1 MNTDHRNHAQHLPAV
16 DPAARGATRGAPW
29 GFRALIA
36 AAFMAVSACAA
47 SAQTTTR
54 IYVDANAAPGGN
66 GTSWASA
73 LRTLQE
79 GLAGAVIVAPQ
90 PSEIWVA
97 QGTYKATSNST
108 PFVFPSNGPVKL
120 YGGFVSG
127 AFNLTDRNPDAHPT
141 IITGDINGDSS
152 LFGTGNNDDAAE
164 VMAVSGA
171 PSTSLI
177 DGFTFNYAR
186 ARLMRIDSGS
196 QLRVSNCTFEGVFP
210 AAGID
215 AQGIII
221 SGSSTA
227 PKFVRNI
234 VRYVAGG
241 DMLTSGT
248 FGANG
253 SNGSNGADGGPGG
266 PAGSGGN
273 GQNGINGGPGSS
285 GGFATGILV
294 TSGATPA
301 IVANRVNSIRGGRG
315 GDGGS
320 GSNGGR
326 GGDGGTGLV
335 SGAAGGNA
343 GNGGNGGSGG
353 AGGAGGDAIAIA
365 YNTTSTSPAIAMNL
379 VYDVRGGNGGTPGFG
394 GQGGRG
400 GNGGNGGSSTTTGGR
415 GGNAGA
421 GGNGGVGGAGG
432 AAGKA
437 VFVSTTLTSTTRS
450 IINNTISRATAGI
463 PGIAGPGGVF
473 GLAGT
478 AGLGGS
484 GVSPGANGSAAVN
497 GSTGANGAAGTPPVI
512 NGLLLNGTGT
522 VSALNNIIDL
532 PSVPTGTVTIA
543 TSTGPIVTVDHSL
556 LSTSTVQGNV
566 SLGTRA
572 FTGSPNFY
580 SPEGQDGILGTDD
593 DDFSLK
599 LSSPAFDAGANSAVP
614 TDLIDDDADG
624 NTNEVAPL
632 DIAGNPRFTDVP
644 AATDTGV
651 GAAPVVDIGAFE
663 ADVTPPAIL
672 VFAPFDANPD
682 TSPVTFALVFDRP
695 VDAVPLGLLSTIVT
709 GGVNSTGLSIE
720 RITDSTFQITI
731 TFTAADAGSLSVNLS
746 DVDTI
751 RSQVGIPLN
760 GPGSANLASLPAI
773 ISFGGGGTPPTI
785 SDFFIS
791 GSNFAEPNTTRSFGI
806 QFSEN
811 VEGFDQS
818 DIQLTTGSLS
828 GASITNF
835 FSNGNASYTIEVN
848 TGTPSGNPTGTI
860 ILRLTDNDSIVSS
873 LSGLPLDGTGTGQV
887 FDSPPLTVALP
898 TDCNNNG
905 IPDAIDISNGTAQDC
920 NLNGIPDS
928 CDIAGFQLDQ
938 SFGPTPYL
946 SRADSP
952 FNLSGL
958 GTTAYLEDFEDG
970 ALNTPG
976 VSADTSS
983 ICGCGG
989 LTDSVDGDDG
999 TIDGSGASGKS
1010 LFAGNG
1016 TTGITFNFNTAAFG
1030 RLPQFAGVVWTDGG
1044 FGSTFSFEAFDGL
1057 GQSIGTFST
1066 GTGDFQNAG
1075 TTAEDRFFG
1084 IVHSAGV
1091 GSIRVRNVTGGGGI
1105 EVDHLQYGLI
1115 TGTPDINN
1123 NGIPDSC
1130 EIGPGSN
1137 YYADNSWRSNPNQPQ
1152 IGWNLSPNFDDS
1164 DSAGWSSAFIIGPA
1178 PAPFN
1183 NTVWSSPGLTGGTG
1197 KAYLRKKIRLLANP
1211 SVAVLRASADDDITV
1226 TVNGVVVVS
1235 DSNGFSGPEQTVD
1248 ITDFLAPGDN
1258 LVAVEAT
1265 DTICCGR
1272 GAQVSLQL
1280 TGGDPDCNGN
1290 GIADNLDIFNGT
1302 ATDANT
1308 NGVPDACEETG
1319 GTVRPFPF
1327 DLARAV
1333 NLPAFAADP
1342 LQYPLHTADINSDGL
1357 VDYITSGATGPR
1369 LSIRGGPGE
1378 LMFFNLSPAS
1388 PVPVT
1393 DTVAA
1398 DFNRDGN
1405 VDLVSSAASG
1415 GNSLVTFRN
1424 VGKGF
1429 SQNVAGGSVTS
1440 PVRRLAVIDAN
1451 NDGSPDVIG
1460 LRADGQVQLFINT
1473 GAQGDPIAF
1482 QAVTIDVPKFSNTNN
1497 TFDLDVADFNHD
1509 GKQDF
1514 VMVYGGLAV
1523 MQNNGDATF
1532 DAAINFNAS
1541 YSSAVF
1547 ADLSGDGFRAVV
1559 AGLYAGGG
1567 TIIDP
1572 FDFTRS
1578 LGSFAGGRP
1587 LDIVAGDI
1595 DGDGNEDFAVLDSTG
1610 TVSWHRQEFLGS
1622 IVSRTVFR
1630 AAGSFNAIT
1639 LADADPDG
1647 DLDLALINV
1656 TTVANRSA
1664 TADESKKSTEA
1675 TEPPSGRST
1684 QSIPNVRIVPNRRLH
1699 RQADMYGTAGIA
1711 NSGDA
1716 PTAAVV
1722 ADMNRDGRDDLV
1734 TACFFDDT
1742 ISWSTLD
1749 YEGPTEWTRTT
1760 IINSAAT
1767 PRPDGPASIAAA
1779 DLDNDGDTDVVAAG
1793 IINGVVMW
1801 FENTSNGAAFTPHMI
1816 DAAAPGASCVAVA
1829 DIDGNGRI
1837 DVVAGLSTSGSI
1849 RVYRNFASAGVPN
1862 FIKETPIN
1870 SGAASVRSIAL
1881 GDLDRDGLID
1891 IVAAAYGSNQ
1901 LRLYPQSIFNPRP
1914 GNDAQGEAGTTAS
1927 GGDRGLLPL
1936 NFDLPII
1943 IAQSTPT
1950 CVTLADFNNDGRLD
1964 IACSSFTEGNV
1975 KVRLSQGP
1983 FEYTSVVTA
1992 MTSLDGC
1999 SWVHAA
2005 DIDDDGLIDLAATG
2019 RNNRG
2024 FDRAKNLGNGTQWG
2038 ISSLF
2043 AFLEAP
2049 TVCVSGD
2056 FDDDGKTDLA
2066 AGSFNNDRFI
2076 WSANYGEAL
2085 YAYMGSSASAITEG
2099 TTSKIADIYASNLAA
2114 TGDPSISY
2122 TLFSGSFYDRG
2133 YVYNGPPQALLS
2145 AQQVNALIS
2154 KIDVYADS
2162 NADGSFSFSD
2172 TLVAT
2177 LSGPFTFDTFGNL
2190 NFPISASSEANQV
2203 PPSINRFYFVVVTAQ
2218 PGASAA
2224 TPNTFSLN
2232 LDISGNTFT
2241 DTTFTEPVQNRYG
2254 GTYQT
2259 GTVTVGPDFRANCP
2273 SDLNFNGRTDTADL
2287 VIFLGRFGTDTLPF
2301 SAGDLTGD
2309 GRVNTPD
2316 LVKFLAKFGTGCN

>member
-1 MNTDHRNHAQHLPAV
+1 MNNDHRNPGQHHPAV
-16 DPAARGATRGAPW
+16 DPAASGATRCAPR

-36 AAFMAVSACAA
+36 AAVMVVSVSAA
-47 SAQTTTR
+47 SAQTI
-54 IYVDANAAPGGN
+54 IYVNANAAPGGN

-79 GLAGAVIVAPQ
+79 GLAGAAIVAPQ

-97 QGTYKATSNST
+97 QGTYRTTSNTT
-108 PFVFPSNGPVKL
+108 PFVFPSNGSVKL

-141 IITGDINGDSS
+141 VITGDINGDTS
-152 LFGTGNNDDAAE
+152 LFGTGNADDAAE
-164 VMAVSGA
+164 VMIVSAA
-171 PSTSLI
+171 PSGSLI

-186 ARLMRIDSGS
+186 NRLMRIDSGS

-210 AAGID
+210 PAGVD
-215 AQGIII
+215 AQGVII

-227 PKFVRNI
+227 PKFVRNT
-234 VRYVAGG
+234 VRFVVGG
-241 DMLTSGT
+241 DVLTSGT

-253 SNGSNGADGGPGG
+253 SNGSNGNAGNPGG
-266 PAGSGGN
+266 AGGD
-273 GQNGINGGPGSS
+273 GQNGINGGPASS
-285 GGFATGILV
+285 GGFATGILA
-294 TSGATPA
+294 TAGATPT
-301 IVANRVNSIRGGRG
+301 IFANRVNSIRGGLG
-315 GDGGS
+315 GDGGG

-326 GGDGGTGLV
+326 GGDGGTGIV

-343 GNGGNGGSGG
+343 GNGGNGGNGG
-353 AGGAGGDAIAIA
+353 AGGAGGDAVAIA
-365 YNTTSTSPAIAMNL
+365 YNTAASSPAIAMNL
-379 VYDVRGGNGGTPGFG
+379 IYDIRAGTGGVPGNA
-394 GQGGRG
+394 GQGGQG

-415 GGNAGA
+415 GGNAGS
-421 GGNGGVGGAGG
+421 GGNGGIGGAGG

-437 VFVSTTLTSTTRS
+437 VFISTTLTSTTRN
-450 IINNTISRATAGI
+450 ITNNTLSRATPATPRAG
-463 PGIAGPGGVF
+463 ASGGVA

-484 GVSPGANGSAAVN
+484 GVAPGPNGSAGVNGSAGANG
-497 GSTGANGAAGTPPVI
+497 TAGTLPVV
-512 NGLLLNGTGT
+512 NGLLMNGTGN
-522 VSALNNIIDL
+522 VAALNNILDL
-532 PSVPTGTVTIA
+532 PSAPVGTVTIA
-543 TSTGPIVTVDHSL
+543 TSTGPNVTVDHSL
-556 LSTSTVQGNV
+556 LSTTTVQGSV
-566 SLGTRA
+566 TLGSRA
-572 FTGSPNFY
+572 VVGSPNFY
-580 SPEGQDGILGTDD
+580 NPEGLDAILGTDD
-593 DDFSLK
+593 DNFSLR

-624 NTNEVAPL
+624 NTNEAAPL

-644 AATDTGV
+644 AATDTGS
-651 GAAPVVDIGAFE
+651 GTSPIVDIGAYE
-663 ADVTPPAIL
+663 ADITPPSIL
-672 VFAPFDANPD
+672 VFAPENPNPD
-682 TSPVTFALVFDRP
+682 TSPATFALVFDRP
-695 VDAVPLGLLSTIVT
+695 VDAVPLGLLSTIPT
-709 GGVNSTGLSIE
+709 GGVSSTGLSID
-720 RITDSTFQITI
+720 RITDSIFLITI
-731 TFTAADAGSLSVNLS
+731 PFTATASGTLSANLS
-746 DVDTI
+746 DVDSI

-760 GPGSANLASLPAI
+760 GPGSANLASLPAN

-785 SDFFIS
+785 TDFFIS
-791 GSNFAEPNTTRSFGI
+791 GSNFAEPSTTRAFGI

-811 VEGFDQS
+811 VEGFDLS
-818 DIQLTTGSLS
+818 DIQITTASLS

-835 FSNGNASYTIEVN
+835 FSNGGASYTIEVN

-905 IPDAIDISNGTAQDC
+905 TPDAIDIANGTAQDC
-920 NLNGIPDS
+920 NNNNIPDS

-952 FNLSGL
+952 FPLNGL
-958 GTTAYLEDFEDG
+958 GTTAYLEDFEDE

-976 VSADTSS
+976 VSGNGS
-983 ICGCGG
+983 IGFPNPNN
-989 LTDSVDGDDG
+989 DSVDGDDG
-999 TIDGSGASGKS
+999 AIDGFGRNGHSYTTCPGSPGIQ
-1010 LFAGNG
+1010 FA
-1016 TTGITFNFNTAAFG
+1016 FNTSAFG
-1030 RLPQFAGVVWTDGG
+1030 RLPQFAGLVFTDASQG
-1044 FGSTFSFEAFDGL
+1044 TPVTFEAFDGN
-1057 GQSIGTFST
+1057 GQPIGTFSPAFDNNGFDGVT
-1066 GTGDFQNAG
+1066 S
-1075 TTAEDRFFG
+1075 EDRFFG
-1084 IVHSAGV
+1084 ITNAAGIS
-1091 GSIRVRNVTGGGGI
+1091 SIRVSHNGGNCI

-1115 TGTPDINN
+1115 AGIPDVNN

-1130 EIGPGSN
+1130 EIGTGSN
-1137 YYADNSWRSNPNQPQ
+1137 YYADNSWRSNPNLPQ

-1164 DSAGWSSAFIIGPA
+1164 DSAGWSSAFIIDQA

-1183 NTVWSSPGLTGGTG
+1183 NTVWSSPSLTGGTG

-1211 SVAVLRASADDDITV
+1211 SAAILRASADDDITV
-1226 TVNGVVVVS
+1226 TVNGVVVAN
-1235 DSNGFSGPEQTVD
+1235 DADGESGPEQTVD
-1248 ITDFLAPGDN
+1248 VTNFLTPGDN
-1258 LVAVEAT
+1258 LIAVEAT
-1265 DTICCGR
+1265 DTFCCGR

-1280 TGGDPDCNGN
+1280 TGGNPDCNGN

-1302 ATDANT
+1302 ATDTNT
-1308 NGVPDACEETG
+1308 NGVPDACEDVG

-1333 NLPAFAADP
+1333 NLPAFGADP

-1357 VDYITSGATGPR
+1357 IDYITSGTTGPR
-1369 LSIRGGPGE
+1369 LSVRGGPGE

-1388 PVPVT
+1388 PVPIT

-1398 DFNRDGN
+1398 DFNRDGK
-1405 VDLVSSAASG
+1405 VDLVSSAISG
-1415 GNSLVTFRN
+1415 GNSLITFRN
-1424 VGKGF
+1424 LGGTTF
-1429 SQNVAGGSVTS
+1429 TQNVAGGSVTS
-1440 PVRRLAVIDAN
+1440 PIRRLAVIEAS
-1451 NDGSPDVIG
+1451 NDGAPDLIG

-1482 QAVTIDVPKFSNTNN
+1482 QVLAVDVPKFTNTNN

-1532 DAAINFNAS
+1532 DAAINFNND

-1547 ADLSGDGFRAVV
+1547 ADLSGDGFRAVI
-1559 AGLYAGGG
+1559 AGCFAGGG

-1578 LGSFAGGRP
+1578 LGSFAGARS

-1595 DGDGNEDFAVLDSTG
+1595 DGDGNEDFAVLDSAG

-1647 DLDLALINV
+1647 DLDLAMVNV
-1656 TTVANRSA
+1656 TLSASRTPTEAHTTDHPAADREETSARSA
-1664 TADESKKSTEA
+1664 
-1675 TEPPSGRST
+1675 
-1684 QSIPNVRIVPNRRLH
+1684 QSIPNVRIVPNRFPH

-1734 TACFFDDT
+1734 TASFFDDA

-1749 YEGPTEWTRTT
+1749 YEGPTQWTRTT
-1760 IINSAAT
+1760 IINSAVT

-1779 DLDNDGDTDVVAAG
+1779 DLDGDGDTDVVAAG

-1837 DVVAGLSTSGSI
+1837 DIAAGLATSGSI

-1862 FIKETPIN
+1862 FIKETPIA

-1914 GNDAQGEAGTTAS
+1914 ANEAHGEAGNTAS
-1927 GGDRGLLPL
+1927 GGDRGILPL
-1936 NFDLPII
+1936 NFNLPISI
-1943 IAQSTPT
+1943 VQSTPT
-1950 CVTLADFNNDGRLD
+1950 CVALADFNNDGRLD
-1964 IACSSFTEGNV
+1964 IACSSFTDGNV

-1992 MTSLDGC
+1992 MTNLEGC

-2038 ISSLF
+2038 INSLF

-2066 AGSFNNDRFI
+2066 AGTFNNDRFI

-2085 YAYMGSSASAITEG
+2085 YAYMGSSASAISEG
-2099 TTSKIADIYASNLAA
+2099 STARIADIYASNLANP
-2114 TGDPSISY
+2114 GDPSISF

-2133 YVYNGPPQALLS
+2133 YVYNGPPQVPLS

-2154 KIDVYADS
+2154 KIDVYADA
-2162 NADGSFSFSD
+2162 NNDGAFSFSD
-2172 TLVAT
+2172 SLIGTV
-2177 LSGPFTFDTFGNL
+2177 SGPFTFDTFGNL
-2190 NFPISASSEANQV
+2190 NFPLSASSEANQL
-2203 PPSINRFYFVVVTAQ
+2203 PPAANRFYFVVVTAK

-2241 DTTFTEPVQNRYG
+2241 DTTFAEPVQNRYG
-2254 GTYQT
+2254 GIYQT

-2301 SAGDLTGD
+2301 SGGDLTGD